1 MKKTLKVLLILSIFA
16 LLVMLTN
23 SVSAA
28 YVEAKDE
35 GDVFIGYDG
44 SNVVVTKGA
53 DGVYNLELTGDAKQD
68 LIIREG
74 ENVVLDLKGHTFE
87 NFTLACETIK
97 IQAGGSLTLKDS
109 VGTGTLTVQDGSKYA
124 VIENNGTL
132 IIENGTVVQKAWS
145 AILNNG
151 TATINNGK
159 FEQEA
164 TSTWSLIDNKGTLT
178 INNGDFDEG
187 EKYYLIRNEN
197 TLTINGGDFS
207 TQSPD
212 TSLIANYI
220 APEDKTDETK
230 ISMEITDGTFYA
242 PAITINNYE
251 GYDLEISGGTITSE
265 EFYAVNN
272 MGNCTVAGG
281 TLTSNNNSAVRVVYS
296 SGDAK
301 PVMNIGK
308 NVTINSVEGNEDIAI
323 SNTSTDVNVETAVD
337 ENGNIVA
344 GEVEVIVEPVEC
356 KEGETITPNVTVKVG
371 GVKIVTDEL
380 KMISSDEKVLKVN
393 ADNTL
398 TAVAEGTTSL
408 TVTYGYVS
416 TQVAVNVTKSTVVDS
431 EDPTTDPEDQTT
443 ETEEPVTDSEDTID
457 DEEVTNSDEEE
468 IVQTGDYIFIAIGAI
483 ALIVIANVIYT
494 VKKRSR
500 K

>member
-1 MKKTLKVLLILSIFA
+1 MKKTLRILLILSIFA

-23 SVSAA
+23 SVLAA
-28 YVEAKDE
+28 YVEVKEE

-44 SNVVVTKGA
+44 SNVVVTKGE

-68 LIIREG
+68 LIIRDG

-97 IQAGGSLTLKDS
+97 IQAGGTLTLKDS
-109 VGTGTLTVQDGSKYA
+109 VGTGTLTVQDGSAYA

-145 AILNNG
+145 AVLNNG
-151 TATINNGK
+151 TARINNGK

-197 TLTINGGDFS
+197 TLTINGGDFN

-230 ISMEITDGTFYA
+230 INMKITNGTFYA

-251 GYDLEISGGTITSE
+251 GHDLEISGGTITSE

-272 MGNCTVAGG
+272 WGNCTVTGG

-296 SGDAK
+296 EGEDK
-301 PVMNIGK
+301 PSMNIGE
-308 NVTINSVEGNEDIAI
+308 NVTIESAAGNENIAI
-323 SNTSTDVNVETAVD
+323 SNDSTNVNMGTATD
-337 ENGNIVA
+337 KDGNTVV
-344 GEVEVIVEPVEC
+344 GEVEVVVEPVAC
-356 KEGETITPNVTVKVG
+356 KVGETITPNVTVKVG
-371 GVKIVTDEL
+371 GVEVVADEL
-380 KMISSDEKVLKVN
+380 KMLSSDENILKVN

-408 TVTYGYVS
+408 TVTYGEVS
-416 TQVAVNVTKSTVVDS
+416 TQVAVNVTSSTVVEP
-431 EDPTTDPEDQTT
+431 EDPTTDPTNPEKPATNP
-443 ETEEPVTDSEDTID
+443 EEPTDE
-457 DEEVTNSDEEE
+457 EEVTNPDEEE
-468 IVQTGDYIFIAIGAI
+468 IVQTGDYIYIAIVAVV
-483 ALIVIANVIYT
+483 LIVVANVIY
-494 VKKRSR
+494 VAKKRSR